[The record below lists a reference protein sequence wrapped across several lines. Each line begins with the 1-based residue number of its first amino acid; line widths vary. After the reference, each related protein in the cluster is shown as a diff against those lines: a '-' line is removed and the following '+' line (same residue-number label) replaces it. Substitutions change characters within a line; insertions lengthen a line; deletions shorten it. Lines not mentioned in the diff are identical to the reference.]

1 MTDTARLFEL
11 QKIDSNWEKVRR
23 RLLQLQKLMVEPDN
37 LRAARGQLAS
47 TEEQLHNW
55 HARQQDAEL
64 TARGLADRIA
74 QAEQKLMSGT
84 VRNPKELDQLQANV
98 AALKRQRSGVDE
110 EGVNALLQ
118 VETLTSQKQQNQDAL
133 GQQEQQWNKRR
144 AELTEEENKLK
155 RYALQLKA
163 QRSQLV
169 TGLPGP
175 DVEMYEDL
183 RKRKAGVAVATVEN
197 GNCSAC
203 SVRVPVGVANALR
216 SRAGV
221 THCTSCGRILVSP
234 A

>member
-23 RLLQLQKLMVEPDN
+23 RLLQLQKLMVEPESV
-37 LRAARGQLAS
+37 RTAREQLANTEGQLHTWS
-47 TEEQLHNW
+47 
-55 HARQQDAEL
+55 ARQRDAEL
-64 TARGLADRIA
+64 TAHGLADRIT

-98 AALKRQRSGVDE
+98 AALKRQRSSVDE

-118 VETLTSQKQQNQDAL
+118 VETLTAQKEQGQAAL
-133 GQQEQQWNKRR
+133 KRQEEQWNKRR

-155 RYALQLKA
+155 RYALQLRA
-163 QRSQLV
+163 QRTQLV
-169 TGLPGP
+169 AGLPAP
-175 DVEMYEDL
+175 DVELYEDL

-203 SVRVPVGVANALR
+203 SVRVPVGVANAVR
-216 SRAGV
+216 SRAEV
-221 THCTSCGRILVSP
+221 IYCTSCGRILVSL